1 VFPPIAL
8 EAIKGG
14 SGGAVTSDKH
24 ERDRRSI
31 YVFARRNLR
40 FPFLESFDLP
50 DSNLSCPKR
59 ECSTT
64 APQALAL
71 LNAGDVID
79 ASKSLADK
87 VATSAKTNDER
98 VTLLYRLTLGRRPSA
113 TEAKL
118 AREFLEH
125 SPLHELCRAL
135 FNLNEFI
142 YLD

>member
-1 VFPPIAL
+1 
-8 EAIKGG
+8 
-14 SGGAVTSDKH
+14 
-24 ERDRRSI
+24 
-31 YVFARRNLR
+31 VFARRNLR

-71 LNAGDVID
+71 LNASDVID
-79 ASKSLADK
+79 ASNSLADK

-98 VTLLYRLTLGRRPSA
+98 VALLYRLALGRQPSA